1 MPAQQSNQIITPS
14 RYDFLDNIKW
24 FITILVILHHS
35 ASVAG
40 LDPIGFNLPKV
51 IAPYHWQYGVLND
64 FQSVNQSFFMSL
76 FFFISALFVIL
87 TKYVKQWLVLQGISQ
102 R

>member
-40 LDPIGFNLPKV
+40 LDPIGFN
-51 IAPYHWQYGVLND
+51 
-64 FQSVNQSFFMSL
+64 SVS
-76 FFFISALFVIL
+76 
-87 TKYVKQWLVLQGISQ
+87 
-102 R
+102 